1 MFGRCLCFSCDGK
14 QQSILTLAVHVFD
27 TFAVES
33 VKRCDRF
40 GRDLNKLIPV
50 KNLGEVRWYSGL
62 HHERGWEK
70 GTLSISQQTFAEE
83 LAQEYQIENGKIIP
97 MGLGV
102 NLDDFQQDEE
112 STRLPFRELVGSL
125 MWLATQTRPDISNAV
140 KGSSRVLC
148 VPTTDT
154 LACCSEYIRVCEAN
168 KLS

>member
-1 MFGRCLCFSCDGK
+1 M
-14 QQSILTLAVHVFD
+14 
-27 TFAVES
+27 
-33 VKRCDRF
+33 KRCDRF

-125 MWLATQTRPDISNAV
+125 MWLATQTRTDISNAV
-140 KGSSRVLC
+140 KGQ
-148 VPTTDT
+148 
-154 LACCSEYIRVCEAN
+154 
-168 KLS
+168 